1 MLWKSPYSSTDRALG
16 YEPRGWLGSNPPLE
30 ATNKERK
37 LQLVVC
43 QRLSTLNRGKLLR
56 VRQVFINLQQE
67 LSEHIAIGQQ

>member
-1 MLWKSPYSSTDRALG
+1 
-16 YEPRGWLGSNPPLE
+16 LE